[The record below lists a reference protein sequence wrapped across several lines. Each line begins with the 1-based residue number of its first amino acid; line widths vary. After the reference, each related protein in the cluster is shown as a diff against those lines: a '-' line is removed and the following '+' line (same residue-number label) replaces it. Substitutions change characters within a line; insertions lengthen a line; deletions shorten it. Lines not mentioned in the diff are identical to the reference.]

1 MKERMIM
8 EIKINKTKENNVV
21 LYINDD
27 EFNICFDTISK
38 IIDYSIK
45 NLEEEI
51 NVSDETNEKELSSYV
66 ELINKVIEGSRT
78 KDFVDAVKNAIEA
91 KEALTNEKKDD

>member
-1 MKERMIM
+1 M
-8 EIKINKTKENNVV
+8 

>member
-1 MKERMIM
+1 MIM

>member
-8 EIKINKTKENNVV
+8 EIKINKTKKNNVV